1 MGVVLMKMIFNY
13 IISTVNDVC
22 DQQGSSSSSDDD
34 EKENT
39 GLIKI
44 ISDYTSVFGIP
55 EGESWKKLV
64 NDYQEKL
71 KKDEKKDEEKEKI
84 DESSVFSI
92 LRTFLLPTESLDR
105 SYAFQVWLK
114 LNLGK
119 SYSAALKLFGQADL
133 DDLISI
139 INSCLSLDPSK
150 RAHSSSI
157 LQHPLFIRHG
167 LCNSSTACGG
177 FTSTSVPI
185 AVDKEKEDSKE
196 EKKEEKK
203 QPVQQKEERREEKKR
218 SVQQAQHFDFIK
230 SNFLMMQELIGC
242 HQNTIE
248 IATDIA
254 KRLLKNTEIT
264 RMLENGKL
272 SPRTLGITILILAIK
287 YNQGEIIYKVNL
299 MSALVISI
307 LKLSEKDLRKV
318 KLCEINL
325 FNLIFNA
332 GAGSSPQSYSP
343 QMISEEC
350 RKKLNPFLNYFF

>member
-1 MGVVLMKMIFNY
+1 
-13 IISTVNDVC
+13 
-22 DQQGSSSSSDDD
+22 
-34 EKENT
+34 
-39 GLIKI
+39 
-44 ISDYTSVFGIP
+44 
-55 EGESWKKLV
+55 
-64 NDYQEKL
+64 
-71 KKDEKKDEEKEKI
+71 
-84 DESSVFSI
+84 
-92 LRTFLLPTESLDR
+92 
-105 SYAFQVWLK
+105 
-114 LNLGK
+114 
-119 SYSAALKLFGQADL
+119 
-133 DDLISI
+133 
-139 INSCLSLDPSK
+139 
-150 RAHSSSI
+150 
-157 LQHPLFIRHG
+157 
-167 LCNSSTACGG
+167 
-177 FTSTSVPI
+177 
-185 AVDKEKEDSKE
+185 
-196 EKKEEKK
+196 
-203 QPVQQKEERREEKKR
+203 
-218 SVQQAQHFDFIK
+218 
-230 SNFLMMQELIGC
+230 MMQELIGC